1 MWGVCNAVYV
11 SVSGFI
17 KNNHTSEYFEI
28 VLVNSYLYNRNFL
41 CMSCSGIFYKCVQLN
56 QFIFFCMGSI

>member
-1 MWGVCNAVYV
+1 MWGVCNAVYI

-28 VLVNSYLYNRNFL
+28 VLVNTE
-41 CMSCSGIFYKCVQLN
+41 
-56 QFIFFCMGSI
+56 